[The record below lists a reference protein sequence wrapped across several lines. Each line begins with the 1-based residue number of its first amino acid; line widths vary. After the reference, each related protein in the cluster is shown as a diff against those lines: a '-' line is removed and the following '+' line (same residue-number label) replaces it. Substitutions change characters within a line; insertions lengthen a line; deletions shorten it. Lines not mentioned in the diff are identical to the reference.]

1 MQTKMKIHAWA
12 DLELPFYKTFY
23 EEMNIIYNIH
33 QTLLCLSKASYI
45 TIKAFDYFGRAS
57 K

>member
-12 DLELPFYKTFY
+12 DLEPPFYKTFY